1 MRSIE
6 CFRRKWEYDEP
17 WTCSASS
24 LRVLVSGSG
33 CLNES
38 FEIWRLN
45 QHIFF
50 YEAALCLARS
60 TNDSKWTEIGAESV
74 KTMTQLVECSEWN
87 FRNKVHLLNAE
98 LHYLESRNSLAE
110 ISFKAAI
117 VSAHEHRFYHEE
129 ALACELYGV
138 FLIETNNLATGI
150 EQLQLAFD
158 KYVQWGAKK
167 KADDVKDLIVLSRT
181 SALQLRNNASET

>member
-87 FRNKVHLLNAE
+87 FRNKVHLLDAE
-98 LHYLESRNSLAE
+98 LHTKTRASINPS
-110 ISFKAAI
+110 
-117 VSAHEHRFYHEE
+117 
-129 ALACELYGV
+129 
-138 FLIETNNLATGI
+138 NNGFIRYINIYTPRYRYI
-150 EQLQLAFD
+150 
-158 KYVQWGAKK
+158 Y
-167 KADDVKDLIVLSRT
+167 IHI
-181 SALQLRNNASET
+181 